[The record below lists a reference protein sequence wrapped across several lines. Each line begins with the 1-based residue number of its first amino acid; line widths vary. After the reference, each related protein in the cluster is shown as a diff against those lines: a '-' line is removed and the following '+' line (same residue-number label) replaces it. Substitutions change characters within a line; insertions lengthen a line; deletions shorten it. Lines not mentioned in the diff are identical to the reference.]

1 MSEPLSAPTAES
13 SSVPSSEVAAT
24 VLRLWREALGVHDAG
39 PDDDFF
45 ELGGDSLVATR
56 LVALLRAEL
65 GIAVSLLAV
74 FENPTAAELAL
85 ELEQASAGA
94 PR

>member
-1 MSEPLSAPTAES
+1 MSEP
-13 SSVPSSEVAAT
+13 AT
-24 VLRLWREALGVHDAG
+24 DIDVVVLRLWRESLGVNDAG

-56 LVALLRAEL
+56 LVARLREET

-74 FENPTAAELAL
+74 FENPTAAELAID
-85 ELEQASAGA
+85 LEQLRAPASAG
-94 PR
+94 PP

>member
-1 MSEPLSAPTAES
+1 MSEPLDGTPRDL
-13 SSVPSSEVAAT
+13 PAT

-56 LVALLRAEL
+56 LVALLRMEL
-65 GIAVSLLAV
+65 GLAVPLLAV
-74 FENPTAAELAL
+74 FDNPTAAELTL
-85 ELEQASAGA
+85 ELELATTGA
-94 PR
+94 TR

>member
-1 MSEPLSAPTAES
+1 MSEPLDGTPRDL
-13 SSVPSSEVAAT
+13 PAT

-56 LVALLRAEL
+56 LVALLRMEL
-65 GIAVSLLAV
+65 GLAVPLLAV
-74 FENPTAAELAL
+74 FDNPTAAELTL
-85 ELEQASAGA
+85 ELEQATTGA
-94 PR
+94 TR

>member
-1 MSEPLSAPTAES
+1 MSEPVGGGPDI
-13 SSVPSSEVAAT
+13 AAV
-24 VLRLWREALGVHDAG
+24 VLQRWREALGVHDAG

-56 LVALLRAEL
+56 LVALLRADL

-74 FENPTAAELAL
+74 FENPTAAGLTL
-85 ELEQASAGA
+85 ELEQAGVGA
-94 PR
+94 R

>member
-1 MSEPLSAPTAES
+1 MSEPLDGTPKDL
-13 SSVPSSEVAAT
+13 PAT

-56 LVALLRAEL
+56 LVALLRMEL
-65 GIAVSLLAV
+65 GLAVPLLAV
-74 FENPTAAELAL
+74 FDNPTAAELTL
-85 ELEQASAGA
+85 ELEQAAAGA
-94 PR
+94 AR

>member
-1 MSEPLSAPTAES
+1 MSEP
-13 SSVPSSEVAAT
+13 VADIAAI
-24 VLRLWREALGVHDAG
+24 VLRRWREALGVHDAG

-56 LVALLRAEL
+56 LVALLRADL
-65 GIAVSLLAV
+65 GVAVPLLAV

-85 ELEQASAGA
+85 ELEQASTGA
-94 PR
+94 TR